1 MELEVQEFNN
11 DDNRI
16 LGLQDLYTI
25 LPFGEQKIRK
35 LIYAKELPV
44 LKVGRDYIT
53 TKKKLFDWIEKNL
66 GQELYY

>member
-1 MELEVQEFNN
+1 MSNN
-11 DDNRI
+11 DDNQI
-16 LGLQDLYTI
+16 LGLKDIYEM

-35 LIYAKELPV
+35 LIAAKELPV

-53 TKKKLFDWIEKNL
+53 TKKKLVEWIELNL